1 MYFQKEGV
9 VLKLKVKTYNK
20 DFEAHKTERQW
31 ALKGYVPKAD
41 VKGVE
46 LWANR
51 NCQNKYVYYSPDEVE
66 LATKEQLDTF
76 FKPEREK
83 AKAYRERKKGREGAG
98 TSRDRRKAE
107 LLSRTGRKVNKAHKR
122 AIS

>member
-1 MYFQKEGV
+1 M
-9 VLKLKVKTYNK
+9 KVKTYNK
-20 DFEAHKTERQW
+20 GFEAHKTERQW

-83 AKAYRERKKGREGAG
+83 SKAYRERKK
-98 TSRDRRKAE
+98 AE
-107 LLSRTGRKVNKAHKR
+107 KEQERQEIEEKLNYYQGLVERLSLIH
-122 AIS
+122 I

>member
-76 FKPEREK
+76 SNLREK
-83 AKAYRERKKGREGAG
+83 KRRLIVKEKRQRR
-98 TSRDRRKAE
+98 SRN
-107 LLSRTGRKVNKAHKR
+107 VKR
-122 AIS
+122 